1 MAAGSSDENVSALIA
16 SPFRLLG
23 PDEYAEIEFQL
34 HGFRASATFAG
45 ARKGQVFKMGCL
57 GLGYYDDVRAPF
69 ASDLLHLGASCKE
82 IRAIVLAAL
91 VPVAKAQ
98 LRHAEEQ
105 EKQDVFVNS
114 LRRRLSGALSG
125 ALFGAKDLRH
135 ELLNLLEGASND
147 LSFGSRA
154 RRFADVC
161 GVSWQ

>member
-1 MAAGSSDENVSALIA
+1 MAADSPDEDVSALIA

-23 PDEYAEIEFQL
+23 PDEYVEIEFQL

-69 ASDLLHLGASCKE
+69 ASDLLRLGASCKE
-82 IRAIVLAAL
+82 IRTIVLAAL

-98 LRHAEEQ
+98 VRRAEEQ
-105 EKQDVFVNS
+105 EGRPS
-114 LRRRLSGALSG
+114 GSLSGRGTLLLPSWRHAFLNELEGESKN
-125 ALFGAKDLRH
+125 LTFGA
-135 ELLNLLEGASND
+135 
-147 LSFGSRA
+147 RA

-161 GVSWQ
+161 GVSWH